1 MFIKDI
7 LSFEINRFLVIGFF
21 NTLVGYLFFT
31 VFFYLANNEHL
42 ALLLSYVFGILLNY
56 KTYSK
61 YVFKNSNQKIF
72 TNFIILYISIFIFN
86 NYLLYLIENTIQVN
100 LYIAQLFA
108 ISIVTPLLYILNKKY
123 VFIEKKEF

>member
-31 VFFYLANNEHL
+31 VFFYLANNELL
-42 ALLLSYVFGILLNY
+42 ALLLSYIIGILLNY

-61 YVFKNSNQKIF
+61 YVFTNSNQQFFI
-72 TNFIILYISIFIFN
+72 NFIIIYILIFIFN

-108 ISIVTPLLYILNKKY
+108 ISIITPLLYILNKKY
-123 VFIEKKEF
+123 VFIEEKEF

>member
-1 MFIKDI
+1 M
-7 LSFEINRFLVIGFF
+7 
-21 NTLVGYLFFT
+21 
-31 VFFYLANNEHL
+31 

-86 NYLLYLIENTIQVN
+86 NLLLYFIENTIQVS

-108 ISIVTPLLYILNKKY
+108 ISIITPLLYILNKKY
-123 VFIEKKEF
+123 VFIEEKEF

>member
-1 MFIKDI
+1 MLIKDI

-31 VFFYLANNEHL
+31 VFFYLANNELL
-42 ALLLSYVFGILLNY
+42 ALLLSYIIGILLNY

-61 YVFKNSNQKIF
+61 YVFTNSNQQFFI
-72 TNFIILYISIFIFN
+72 NFIIIYILIFIFN
-86 NYLLYLIENTIQVN
+86 NYLLYLIENTIQVS

-123 VFIEKKEF
+123 VFIEKKEL